1 MVGRHEWGFSFSFV
15 GFGMRGTG
23 YGFKILNFGGWF
35 SGFDFWMR
43 KIFWEIFFGFDQRW
57 GLDFKR
63 EYQKVYNKPQKYFKF

>member
-1 MVGRHEWGFSFSFV
+1 VVGRHEWGFSFSFV

-43 KIFWEIFFGFDQRW
+43 KIFWEIFFW
-57 GLDFKR
+57 
-63 EYQKVYNKPQKYFKF
+63 V